1 VSATATVTIRSRP
14 RVDVEAGLAGLPFCF
29 ARANPRAN
37 HSRGRTHKW
46 LTNNAVCVCHGEEV
60 SADFERREGGTE
72 GNRGCSCQV
81 IGPRSHT
88 QNVRE
93 PRVSC
98 GKHK

>member
-1 VSATATVTIRSRP
+1 MIYK
-14 RVDVEAGLAGLPFCF
+14 
-29 ARANPRAN
+29 AN
-37 HSRGRTHKW
+37 
-46 LTNNAVCVCHGEEV
+46 CVCHGEEV

-72 GNRGCSCQV
+72 GNRGCSRQA

-98 GKHK
+98 G

>member
-1 VSATATVTIRSRP
+1 M
-14 RVDVEAGLAGLPFCF
+14 EARLAGLLFCF
-29 ARANPRAN
+29 AHANPRAN
-37 HSRGRTHKW
+37 HSHRRAHKW
-46 LTNNAVCVCHGEEV
+46 LMNTAVCVCHGEEV

-72 GNRGCSCQV
+72 GNRGCSCQA
-81 IGPRSHT
+81 IGPRAHT